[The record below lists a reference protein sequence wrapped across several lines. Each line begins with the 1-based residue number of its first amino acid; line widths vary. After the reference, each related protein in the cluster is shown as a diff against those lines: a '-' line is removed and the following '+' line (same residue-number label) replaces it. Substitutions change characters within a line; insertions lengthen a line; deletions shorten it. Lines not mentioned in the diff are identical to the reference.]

1 MNSRSSKLLSN
12 ILSTASIIA
21 LSSGFFSSAS
31 AIAIGRT
38 SQNAISNIST
48 ATDWLPN
55 GFISGDSMIFG
66 GNHTINAISLGSFNV
81 SYVDSGAFT
90 AGTILIK
97 NSNLY
102 IGGVTGAPIV
112 ELKMDT
118 GGSAT
123 FATLDASPF
132 ANIYSGLDTV
142 DFNGVVGSTLTLS
155 NNVPITLTVSFL
167 STGGD
172 AGKII
177 IDNNKTV
184 TFNGSLSNTPGTR
197 LEGITINSG
206 AKGRFQFNASI
217 IDIGGQGN
225 FVLADDDD
233 KDINSN
239 IGSSSVRIN
248 TVIPTIGGAASTTK
262 TTLKSGYS
270 VYANE
275 FKLYGEGEIGDVPLD
290 SSIFIMEDNSF
301 IDTPITTL
309 PYSTGDFSGG
319 NGVKHSEVDVLSNAT
334 IVQDIGTSDNKM
346 NDIKFLGS
354 AGSVVNLSG
363 NLHSDNIALSQP
375 NVILGNDL
383 VFDGETTADS
393 TTISLGNNTLSFDN
407 AASSEFT
414 GNPTIKFTVDDTK
427 HGHFLVLS
435 GDLDLNAVTSFNI
448 TLTDLAAVL
457 PPVGPTGQSYV
468 IFQETDTDEPASV
481 IIVDNAKA
489 NFLIAKQ
496 NPFVTWS
503 YDNGV
508 VKRVRLPQDQIDDI
522 IDDNVTGGGGS
533 GTTVENAIRLA
544 DPNNVGDAS
553 ALFQRLTSLLT
564 NGQDLVSALNALQ
577 PVIVEASEQISEAVD
592 MSLSTIGNRLR
603 SSIIQTFSIAQDDSI
618 QGISAGD
625 DDYAH
630 GVWSSIFWGSVT
642 QKARGESPGF
652 KSRTTGYVVGA
663 DTKIAEDRTIGI
675 AFSYADNNVKH
686 KDTNDGDTSKV
697 KAYTTS
703 IYGVQEINDKWFL
716 QAMGS
721 FSRNK
726 ISNREQRFFQNTP
739 EIAKGDFYTNAY
751 GLSVLAGYNKLI
763 TDRSIMITTFGFEYL
778 VLGKSKYKETGTTN
792 QNLTIRK
799 ATDHKLDA
807 IVGTS
812 FSYETNFHKY
822 RVVPEVHGNISYDL
836 LNKSPKVTV
845 LLDGLAGNTLVK
857 KTTEQERI
865 FYNLGTSLSAS
876 KGAVEVSAGYD
887 FYFTKKYN
895 AHQGAL
901 KVRLNF

>member
-1 MNSRSSKLLSN
+1 MYIQSSKLLKN
-12 ILSTASIIA
+12 VLSTASVIA
-21 LSSGFFSSAS
+21 LSSGFFSSTS
-31 AIAIGRT
+31 AIAVGRT

-48 ATDWLPN
+48 STDWLPN
-55 GFISGDSMIFG
+55 GFISGDAIIFG
-66 GNHTINAISLGSFNV
+66 GSHTINAISLGNFNV
-81 SYVDSGAFT
+81 SYVDSGAIA

-102 IGGVTGAPIV
+102 IGGITGAPV
-112 ELKMDT
+112 VTLKMDT
-118 GGSAT
+118 GGSVT
-123 FATLDASPF
+123 FSTLDASPF
-132 ANIYSGLDTV
+132 ANIYSGLDIV
-142 DFNGVVGSTLTLS
+142 DFNGIVGSTLTLS
-155 NNVPITLTVSFL
+155 NNVPITLSSSFL
-167 STGGD
+167 STEGD

-177 IDNNKTV
+177 IDNNKIV
-184 TFNGSLSNTPGTR
+184 TFNGSFSNTPGTL
-197 LEGITINSG
+197 LESMTINPG
-206 AKGRFQFNASI
+206 AKARFQFNTTTISI
-217 IDIGGQGN
+217 DGQGN
-225 FVLADDDD
+225 FVLASDSD
-233 KDINSN
+233 KEINSN
-239 IGSSSVRIN
+239 IGSSSVKIN
-248 TVIPTIGGAASTTK
+248 TVIPTIGGNASTTK

-275 FKLYGEGEIGDVPLD
+275 FKLYGEGEIGNVSLD
-290 SSIFIMEDNSF
+290 SSVFVMEDNSF
-301 IDTPITTL
+301 IDAPITTL
-309 PYSTGDFSGG
+309 PFTPADFSGG
-319 NGVKHSEVDVLSNAT
+319 HGVKHSEVDVLSNAT
-334 IVQDIGTSDNKM
+334 IIQDVGTSDNKM
-346 NDIKFLGS
+346 NDIKFLG
-354 AGSVVNLSG
+354 APGSIVNLSG

-383 VFDGETTADS
+383 VFDGQTIADS

-407 AASSEFT
+407 ASSSKFT
-414 GNPTIKFTVDDTK
+414 GNPTVKFTVDDTK
-427 HGHFLVLS
+427 HGHFLVLG
-435 GDLDLNAVTSFNI
+435 GDLDLNAVTSFNVN
-448 TLTDLAAVL
+448 LTDVAAIL
-457 PPVGPTGQSYV
+457 PPEGPVGQSYL
-468 IFQETDTDEPASV
+468 IFQETDEDVLVSV
-481 IIVDNAKA
+481 DIVDNAKA
-489 NFLIAKQ
+489 NFLITKQ

-508 VKRVRLPQDQIDDI
+508 VKRVRLPQDEIDNI
-522 IDDNVTGGGGS
+522 IEDNVTGGGGS
-533 GTTVENAIRLA
+533 STTVENAVRIA

-592 MSLSTIGNRLR
+592 MALSTIGNRLR
-603 SSIIQTFSIAQDDSI
+603 SSMIQTFSIAQDDSI

-652 KSRTTGYVVGA
+652 KSKTTGYVVGA
-663 DTKIAEDRTIGI
+663 DTKISEDRTIGV

-686 KDTNDGDTSKV
+686 KDTNNGDTSKV
-697 KAYTTS
+697 KAYTAS

-726 ISNREQRFFQNTP
+726 ISNREQRFFQNTT

-751 GLSVLAGYNKLI
+751 GLNALAGYNKLI
-763 TDRSIMITTFGFEYL
+763 SDRLLMITTFGFEYL

-792 QNLTIRK
+792 QNLTISK

-807 IVGTS
+807 IIGTS

-845 LLDGLAGNTLVK
+845 LLDGLSGNTLVK
-857 KTTEQERI
+857 KTTEQERV
-865 FYNLGTSLSAS
+865 FYNLGTSVSAS

-887 FYFTKKYN
+887 FHFTRKYT

-901 KVRLNF
+901 KLRLNF

>member
-1 MNSRSSKLLSN
+1 MYIQSSKLLKN
-12 ILSTASIIA
+12 VLSTASIIA
-21 LSSGFFSSAS
+21 LSSSFFSSAS
-31 AIAIGRT
+31 AIVVGRT
-38 SQNAISNIST
+38 SQNAVSNIST

-102 IGGVTGAPIV
+102 IGGVTGAPV
-112 ELKMDT
+112 VALKMDT

-132 ANIYSGLDTV
+132 ANIYSGLDIV
-142 DFNGVVGSTLTLS
+142 DFNGIVGSTLTLS
-155 NNVPITLTVSFL
+155 NNVPITLSASFL

-177 IDNNKTV
+177 IDNNKIV
-184 TFNGSLSNTPGTR
+184 TFNGSFSNTPGTL
-197 LEGITINSG
+197 LEGMTINSG
-206 AKGRFQFNASI
+206 AKGRFQFDTTI
-217 IDIGGQGN
+217 INIDGQGN
-225 FVLADDDD
+225 FVLASDDD

-239 IGSSSVRIN
+239 IGSSSIKIN
-248 TVIPTIGGAASTTK
+248 TVIPTIGGNTSTTK

-270 VYANE
+270 IYANE
-275 FKLYGEGEIGDVPLD
+275 FKLYGEGEIGNVPLD

-301 IDTPITTL
+301 IDAPITTL
-309 PYSTGDFSGG
+309 PYSPADFSGG
-319 NGVKHSEVDVLSNAT
+319 HGVKHSEVDVLSNAT
-334 IVQDIGTSDNKM
+334 IIQDIGTSDNKM
-346 NDIKFLGS
+346 NDIKFLGA

-363 NLHSDNIALSQP
+363 DLHSDNIALSQP

-383 VFDGETTADS
+383 VFDGQTIADS

-407 AASSEFT
+407 ASSSKFT
-414 GNPTIKFTVDDTK
+414 GNPTVKFTVDDAK

-435 GDLDLNAVTSFNI
+435 GDLDLNVVTSFNI

-457 PPVGPTGQSYV
+457 PPAGPTGQSYL
-468 IFQETDTDEPASV
+468 IFQETDTDEPVSV
-481 IIVDNAKA
+481 VIVDNAKA

-522 IDDNVTGGGGS
+522 IGDNVTGGGGS
-533 GTTVENAIRLA
+533 STTVENAVRLA
-544 DPNNVGDAS
+544 DPNNVGDAA
-553 ALFQRLTSLLT
+553 ALFQRLTSLL
-564 NGQDLVSALNALQ
+564 GSQDLVSALNALQ

-592 MSLSTIGNRLR
+592 MALSTIGNRLK

-618 QGISAGD
+618 QGISAGE

-652 KSRTTGYVVGA
+652 KSKTTGYVVGA
-663 DTKIAEDRTIGI
+663 DTKISEDRTIGI
-675 AFSYADNNVKH
+675 AFSYADNDVKH
-686 KDTNDGDTSKV
+686 KDTNNGDTSKV

-726 ISNREQRFFQNTP
+726 ISNREQRFFQNTT

-751 GLSVLAGYNKLI
+751 GLNVLAGCNKLI
-763 TDRSIMITTFGFEYL
+763 TDRLLMITTFGFEYL

-807 IVGTS
+807 IIGTS
-812 FSYETNFHKY
+812 LSYETNFHKY

-845 LLDGLAGNTLVK
+845 LLDGLSGNTLVK
-857 KTTEQERI
+857 KTTEQERV
-865 FYNLGTSLSAS
+865 FYNLGTSVSAS
-876 KGAVEVSAGYD
+876 KGAVELSAGYD
-887 FYFTKKYN
+887 FYFTRKYI

>member
-1 MNSRSSKLLSN
+1 MCIKSSKLLKN
-12 ILSTASIIA
+12 VLSTASIIA
-21 LSSGFFSSAS
+21 LSSGFCISSPAV
-31 AIAIGRT
+31 AVGRT
-38 SQNAISNIST
+38 SQNAVSDIST
-48 ATDWLPN
+48 PTDWLPN
-55 GFISGDSMIFG
+55 GFVSGDAMIFG
-66 GNHTINAISLGSFNV
+66 GDHTINAISLGNFNV
-81 SYVDSGAFT
+81 SYIDSGAASVT
-90 AGTILIK
+90 GTVLIK
-97 NSNLY
+97 NTNLY
-102 IGGVTGAPIV
+102 VGGATGAPV
-112 ELKMDT
+112 VTLKMDT
-118 GGSAT
+118 GGSLT

-132 ANIYSGLDTV
+132 ANIYPGLNIV

-155 NNVPITLTVSFL
+155 NNVPITLSTSFL

-177 IDNNKTV
+177 IDNNREV
-184 TFNGSLSNTPGTR
+184 TFNGSLSDTPGTL
-197 LEGITINSG
+197 LESMTINSG
-206 AKGRFQFNASI
+206 AEARFQFNKTI
-217 IDIGGQGN
+217 INIDGPGN
-225 FVLADDDD
+225 FVLASDPD
-233 KDINSN
+233 KEINSN
-239 IGSSSVRIN
+239 IGSSSVKIN
-248 TVIPTIGGAASTTK
+248 TVIPTIGGSASTTK

-301 IDTPITTL
+301 IDAPITTL

-319 NGVKHSEVDVLSNAT
+319 TGVKYSEVEVLSNAT
-334 IVQDIGTSDNKM
+334 IIQDIGTSANKM
-346 NDIKFLGS
+346 NDIKFLG
-354 AGSVVNLSG
+354 APGSVVNLSG
-363 NLHSDNIALSQP
+363 DLHSDNIALSQP

-383 VFDGETTADS
+383 VFDGQTIADS

-407 AASSEFT
+407 ASSSKFI
-414 GNPTIKFTVDDTK
+414 GNPTVKFTVDDTK
-427 HGHFLVLS
+427 HGHFLVLD
-435 GDLDLNAVTSFNI
+435 GNLDLNTATSFNV
-448 TLTDLAAVL
+448 TLTDVALIL
-457 PPVGPTGQSYV
+457 PPEGPVGQSYL
-468 IFQETDTDEPASV
+468 IFQETDDGNV
-481 IIVDNAKA
+481 VIVDNAKA
-489 NFLIAKQ
+489 KANFLITKQ

-508 VKRVRLPQDQIDDI
+508 VKRVRLPQDEVDDI
-522 IDDNVTGGGGS
+522 IEDNVTGGGGS
-533 GTTVENAIRLA
+533 STTVENAIRIA

-577 PVIVEASEQISEAVD
+577 PVIVEAAEQISEAVD
-592 MSLSTIGNRLR
+592 MALSTIGNRLK
-603 SSIIQTFSIAQDDSI
+603 SSIIQTFSIAQDDST
-618 QGISAGD
+618 QGIAAGD

-630 GVWSSIFWGSVT
+630 GAWSSVFWGSVT

-652 KSRTTGYVVGA
+652 KSKTVGYVVGA
-663 DTKIAEDRTIGI
+663 DTKISEERTIGM
-675 AFSYADNNVKH
+675 ALSYADNDVKH
-686 KDTNDGDTSKV
+686 KDTNDGDTSRV
-697 KAYTTS
+697 KAYTAS

-726 ISNREQRFFQNTP
+726 ISNREQRFFQDTP

-751 GLSVLAGYNKLI
+751 GLNALAGYNKLI
-763 TDRSIMITTFGFEYL
+763 SDRLLTITTFGLEYL

-792 QNLTIRK
+792 QNFTISK

-812 FSYETNFHKY
+812 LSYETNFHKY

-845 LLDGLAGNTLVK
+845 VLDGLSAGTLVK
-857 KTTEQERI
+857 KTAEQERI
-865 FYNLGTSLSAS
+865 FYNLGTSVSAS
-876 KGAVEVSAGYD
+876 KGAVETSAGYD
-887 FYFTKKYN
+887 FYFTKKYT